1 MLEQQ
6 GETLGKKQTAGG
18 AGESQTFA
26 ELGQVVRRLHETLR
40 ELGCDAGLQ
49 SVVGELPDTQDR
61 LNYIVTLTEQAANRA
76 LTAVEKA
83 MPVQE
88 AMSAEAQEL
97 AELWRGGG
105 DDAALRQRVQDFLDG
120 VPERSRQVSEQL
132 TEVMMAQDF
141 QDLTGQVIK
150 KVMNLAQE
158 MEHQLVN
165 ILLISRPEAA
175 AKSES
180 LENGP
185 VLKASKETVGGQQ
198 EVDDLLDSLG
208 F

>member
-1 MLEQQ
+1 MVK
-6 GETLGKKQTAGG
+6 ETVAHS
-18 AGESQTFA
+18 AGEAHAYT
-26 ELGQVVRRLHETLR
+26 ELGQVVRRLHESLR
-40 ELGCDAGLQ
+40 ELGGDTALQ
-49 SVVGELPDTQDR
+49 SVVGELPDTRDR
-61 LNYIVTLTEQAANRA
+61 LNYIITLTEQAANRTLA
-76 LTAVEKA
+76 AVESA
-83 MPVQE
+83 MPMQAALATE
-88 AMSAEAQEL
+88 ASALAEAWRSGAADEEL
-97 AELWRGGG
+97 RG
-105 DDAALRQRVQDFLDG
+105 RVQDFLDA
-120 VPERSRQVSEQL
+120 VPARSLMISKLL

-165 ILLISRPEAA
+165 VLLIARPEGDD
-175 AKSES
+175 KPGS

-185 VLKASKETVGGQQ
+185 ALKAGNETLAGQQ